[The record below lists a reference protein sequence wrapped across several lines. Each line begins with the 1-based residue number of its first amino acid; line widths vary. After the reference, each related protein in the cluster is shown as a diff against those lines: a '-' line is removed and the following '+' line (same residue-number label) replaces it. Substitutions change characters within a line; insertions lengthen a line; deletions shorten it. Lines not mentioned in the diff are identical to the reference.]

1 MAMNNKN
8 DNRSK
13 KIVFC
18 SSCLLNTNNKV
29 LPLARYGGFS
39 KEFIDIL
46 AKYDLGVQQMDCPE
60 TLYLGIQR
68 WQHTK
73 NLYDNVGFRRHCRQL
88 AEKEVDYMYS
98 YMQMDYDTVAVLCCD
113 GSPTCGCGLTSW
125 DENWG
130 GPPEAPLD
138 YGNAVIEGV
147 GVFVDEMQKAIRDR
161 GLPMPPFYGL
171 GLDDASQ
178 PFDHDSIR
186 PQWRE
191 ATESLG
197 GNTFQYWTRVAG
209 PILAP
214 RFISAFLLLFASA
227 FSAYAT
233 AAALFSQRS
242 ILVPLM
248 IQGAMRNEMDPNQQG
263 FAQVLAFAMIVVVA
277 VVMMISHAVEKRAGR
292 WQ

>member
-130 GPPEAPLD
+130 GPLRLLWITAMLLSK
-138 YGNAVIEGV
+138 V
-147 GVFVDEMQKAIRDR
+147 
-161 GLPMPPFYGL
+161 
-171 GLDDASQ
+171 
-178 PFDHDSIR
+178 
-186 PQWRE
+186 
-191 ATESLG
+191 
-197 GNTFQYWTRVAG
+197 
-209 PILAP
+209 
-214 RFISAFLLLFASA
+214 SAFLSMKCKRRSA
-227 FSAYAT
+227 IVAYPCLRSMVWGSMMPLSPSIRSSQTLMPSLQSA
-233 AAALFSQRS
+233 
-242 ILVPLM
+242 
-248 IQGAMRNEMDPNQQG
+248 
-263 FAQVLAFAMIVVVA
+263 
-277 VVMMISHAVEKRAGR
+277 
-292 WQ
+292 

>member
-1 MAMNNKN
+1 MTRGKWLAALCLVPFALFF
-8 DNRSK
+8 
-13 KIVFC
+13 IVFEIA
-18 SSCLLNTNNKV
+18 
-29 LPLARYGGFS
+29 PLAWVMINSLESEEFGWGLANFS
-39 KEFIDIL
+39 KIFSSKFYLQAIQYSLEISFWSSLFGILISILGAYSLRKVDSRLRDFVNAFANMTSNFAGVPLAFAFIIL
-46 AKYDLGVQQMDCPE
+46 LGFNGSITIMLKQA
-60 TLYLGIQR
+60 GIIQDF
-68 WQHTK
+68 
-73 NLYDNVGFRRHCRQL
+73 NLYSKTGLILLYTYFQIPL
-88 AEKEVDYMYS
+88 MIIIFLP
-98 YMQMDYDTVAVLCCD
+98 AV
-113 GSPTCGCGLTSW
+113 
-125 DENWG
+125 
-130 GPPEAPLD
+130 
-138 YGNAVIEGV
+138 
-147 GVFVDEMQKAIRDR
+147 
-161 GLPMPPFYGL
+161 
-171 GLDDASQ
+171 
-178 PFDHDSIR
+178 DSIR

>member
-8 DNRSK
+8 DARSK

-29 LPLARYGGFS
+29 LDLARYGGFS

-73 NLYDNVGFRRHCRQL
+73 NLYDNVGFRRHCRQV

-98 YMQMDYDTVAVLCCD
+98 YMQMDYATVAVLCCD
-113 GSPTCGCGLTSW
+113 GSPTCGSGITSW
-125 DENWG
+125 NESWG

-138 YGNAVIEGV
+138 YSDAVIDGV
-147 GVFVDEMQKAIRDR
+147 GVFVEELQKAIEAR

-178 PFDHDSIR
+178 PFDQIIANFD
-186 PQWRE
+186 
-191 ATESLG
+191 
-197 GNTFQYWTRVAG
+197 
-209 PILAP
+209 
-214 RFISAFLLLFASA
+214 AFLAKRMEEL
-227 FSAYAT
+227 
-233 AAALFSQRS
+233 
-242 ILVPLM
+242 
-248 IQGAMRNEMDPNQQG
+248 
-263 FAQVLAFAMIVVVA
+263 
-277 VVMMISHAVEKRAGR
+277 EK
-292 WQ
+292 

>member
-13 KIVFC
+13 KILFC

-171 GLDDASQ
+171 GPVSYTHLTLPTSD
-178 PFDHDSIR
+178 
-186 PQWRE
+186 
-191 ATESLG
+191 
-197 GNTFQYWTRVAG
+197 
-209 PILAP
+209 
-214 RFISAFLLLFASA
+214 
-227 FSAYAT
+227 
-233 AAALFSQRS
+233 
-242 ILVPLM
+242 LV
-248 IQGAMRNEMDPNQQG
+248 
-263 FAQVLAFAMIVVVA
+263 
-277 VVMMISHAVEKRAGR
+277 
-292 WQ
+292 